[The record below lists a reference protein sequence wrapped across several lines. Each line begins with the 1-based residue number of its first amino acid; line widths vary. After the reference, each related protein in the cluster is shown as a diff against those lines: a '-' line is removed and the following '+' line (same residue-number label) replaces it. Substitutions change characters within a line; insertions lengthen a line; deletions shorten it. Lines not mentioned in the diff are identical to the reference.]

1 MSMLVISGIY
11 KAYRRQEIL
20 KGVTLTVKP
29 GECVGIVGYNGCGKT
44 TLLSIL
50 AGARKADRGSI
61 RYNGRE
67 AVGHPRVFAEEAA
80 YVPQENPLMEELTV
94 RDNLFLWYRGGKAA
108 MKQDLETGAG
118 AMLGVDKMLKRTAGK
133 LSGGMKKRVSI
144 ACALSNHAPVLIL
157 DEPGAALDLECK
169 QIIKEYLREYMAGGG
184 TVILATHELGELS
197 LCTSVYVLKE
207 GQLTSIA
214 AGMSAE
220 ELIHQF
226 R

>member
-1 MSMLVISGIY
+1 MPMLEISGIY

-67 AVGHPRVFAEEAA
+67 AVGYPRVFAEEAA
-80 YVPQENPLMEELTV
+80 YVPQENPLMEDLTV
-94 RDNLFLWYRGGKAA
+94 RDNLLLWYRGGKAA
-108 MKQDLETGAG
+108 MRQDLETGAG
-118 AMLGVDKMLKRTAGK
+118 AMLGVDEMLKCTAGK

-157 DEPGAALDLECK
+157 DDSTSAVDTATDARIRRAFAEEIPDTTKLIIAQRISSIQSADRIIVMDEGKSADLE
-169 QIIKEYLREYMAGGG
+169 LMRN
-184 TVILATHELGELS
+184 
-197 LCTSVYVLKE
+197 
-207 GQLTSIA
+207 
-214 AGMSAE
+214 
-220 ELIHQF
+220 
-226 R
+226 